1 MIININI
8 IIITMIVPL
17 RATILI
23 TNHYS
28 ISSMNSGGGALRGL
42 RGRLGSTLSQVAGL
56 RVSRVSRK
64 QVS

>member
-28 ISSMNSGGGALRGL
+28 ISSMNSGGGGHCGAFEAGSVLL
-42 RGRLGSTLSQVAGL
+42 LVRLQGSGFQG
-56 RVSRVSRK
+56 
-64 QVS
+64 